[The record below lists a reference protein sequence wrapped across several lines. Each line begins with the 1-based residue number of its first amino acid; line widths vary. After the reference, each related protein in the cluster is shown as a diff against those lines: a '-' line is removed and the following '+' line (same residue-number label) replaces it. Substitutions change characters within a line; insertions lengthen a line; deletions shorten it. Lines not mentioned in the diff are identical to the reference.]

1 MKVISVSNA
10 KSRLGRVIDR
20 VIRTREPVVIPRGE
34 NHVMI
39 TPYQLPTPDELELE
53 RIRKEMDEGREP
65 IEENEELIRTIQQVI
80 REIRSEKRRR
90 KNNGHNPAPRRQ

>member
-20 VIRTREPVVIPRGE
+20 VIKTREPVVIPRGE

-39 TPYQLPTPDELELE
+39 APYHLPTPDEMELAAVF
-53 RIRKEMDEGREP
+53 REMDRGREP
-65 IEENEELIRTIQQVI
+65 IEENAETLEAIQQVI
-80 REIRSEKRRR
+80 RKYRSEKRRR
-90 KNNGHNPAPRRQ
+90 K